1 MTHWNI
7 QNPALKN
14 MQGVDKGCFQHR
26 NSNFGHTYLG
36 MPKSDLKPQ
45 FSTIPDFFIKSAMY
59 SEHNNQ

>member
-1 MTHWNI
+1 
-7 QNPALKN
+7 
-14 MQGVDKGCFQHR
+14 MQGVVKGCFQHR

-59 SEHNNQ
+59 SEHNSQ